1 MRQRSEARADEIVD
15 VVIQLLDSE
24 GYDAVQVRTV
34 ARLAHVSLAT
44 IYKLFGTREQ
54 LIATAVERWM
64 QANAFAELTP
74 PAADESSFDILVRI
88 LRTVFQPWERH
99 PRMLE
104 AHYRLRTAPYGQWL
118 RARGMAMVKPLTQA
132 ALKDADPAYVSDLE
146 LISTHVERGV
156 MARFADGEIEA
167 TEILPILERSLRR
180 LTGECETQPARSRRG
195 SVKQLNDRNRPGNG
209 EPRRPDT
216 SRSPGRIGSN
226 AADNSGRRARR
237 PRA

>member
-1 MRQRSEARADEIVD
+1 MRPRSEARADEIIN
-15 VVIQLLDSE
+15 VVIELLDSE

-54 LIATAVERWM
+54 LIVTAVERWM
-64 QANAFAELTP
+64 QANAYAELTP
-74 PAADESSFDILVRI
+74 PDADESSFDILVRV

-146 LISTHVERGV
+146 LISVHVERGV
-156 MARFADGEIEA
+156 MARFADGEIEV

-180 LTGECETQPARSRRG
+180 LTGEYETKPTRPRRG
-195 SVKQLNDRNRPGNG
+195 PLKTTERPNP
-209 EPRRPDT
+209 PRQRRT
-216 SRSPGRIGSN
+216 TTGRH
-226 AADNSGRRARR
+226 
-237 PRA
+237 